1 MNKTALNLT
10 IGASESL
17 VATISPSNA
26 TNKDVEWTSSNTN
39 VATVDTTGKVTGVSA
54 GSATITVKTKDGAKV
69 ATCNVTVKNPV
80 ISVTGV
86 TLNKTA
92 LNLVTGASESLVAT
106 ISPSNA
112 TNKDVE
118 WEQVAIQM

>member
-1 MNKTALNLT
+1 MC
-10 IGASESL
+10 IR
-17 VATISPSNA
+17 
-26 TNKDVEWTSSNTN
+26 DR
-39 VATVDTTGKVTGVSA
+39 ATVDTTGKVKAIST
-54 GSATITVKTKDGAKV
+54 GSAIITVKTKDGAKV

-118 WEQVAIQM
+118 LSLIHI

>member
-39 VATVDTTGKVTGVSA
+39 VATVDTTGKVTGVSS
-54 GSATITVKTKDGAKV
+54 GSATITVKTKDGAKI
-69 ATCNVTVKNPV
+69 ATCNVTVK
-80 ISVTGV
+80 TR
-86 TLNKTA
+86 
-92 LNLVTGASESLVAT
+92 
-106 ISPSNA
+106 
-112 TNKDVE
+112 
-118 WEQVAIQM
+118 